1 MKEFKV
7 RSNGKLLLF
16 FYFVLAI
23 AIEVVPYLY
32 FTLKNESRDEI
43 IFSMVFL
50 FIPVVVLIS
59 SLIAEIRRK
68 NIPTKIT
75 IDEINNTVTFTFN
88 KGKKGEKTVLL
99 QKEEVAYTYQ
109 NERLISSVTI
119 YYKMRA
125 RRGHIVTKRYFM
137 IIGSF
142 LGISW
147 SNAKLAKINRV
158 FVGQGYEQKQ
168 GEKGSILTNFFT

>member
-1 MKEFKV
+1 MTEFKV
-7 RSNGKLLLF
+7 RSNGKILLF

-23 AIEVVPYLY
+23 AIQVVPYLY
-32 FTLKNESRDEI
+32 FSLKDEPSHEV
-43 IFSMVFL
+43 IFAMIFL
-50 FIPVVVLIS
+50 FIPTIVLIS

-75 IDEINNTVTFTFN
+75 IDEINNTITFTFN
-88 KGKKGEKTVLL
+88 KEKKGEKIVQL
-99 QKEEVAYTYQ
+99 QKEEVAYTYK

-125 RRGHIVTKRYFM
+125 RRGHIVKKRYLM

-147 SNAKLAKINRV
+147 SNAKLSKINQV
-158 FVGQGYEQKQ
+158 FVAQGYEHKQ
-168 GEKGSILTNFFT
+168 SEKGSILIDFFT